1 MSPDRRHILALLA
14 LAPLAG
20 CGFEPLYGSS
30 ASGAELQNRI
40 RVADIGGREGFFLRE
55 RLLRRFGTPAPD
67 APLVL
72 DVTLTTTTE
81 GLAITQDA
89 DITRINLRGEAV
101 YSLRARGNPEV
112 LLTDRLI
119 GNAGYS
125 APATSDD
132 EEPIASPLAARVAEQ
147 DARQRVAEYL
157 AEQIAD
163 RVLIA
168 AEQFEI

>member
-20 CGFEPLYGSS
+20 CGFEPLYGSAAAGS
-30 ASGAELQNRI
+30 ELRNRI
-40 RVADIGGREGFFLRE
+40 RVTNIEGREGFFLRE
-55 RLLRRFGTPAPD
+55 RLLRRFGTPAED
-67 APLVL
+67 APLIL
-72 DVTLTTTTE
+72 DVELTTSTQ

-101 YSLRARGNPEV
+101 YSLRASGNPEV

-125 APATSDD
+125 APASTEDQ
-132 EEPIASPLAARVAEQ
+132 EPIASPLAARVAEE